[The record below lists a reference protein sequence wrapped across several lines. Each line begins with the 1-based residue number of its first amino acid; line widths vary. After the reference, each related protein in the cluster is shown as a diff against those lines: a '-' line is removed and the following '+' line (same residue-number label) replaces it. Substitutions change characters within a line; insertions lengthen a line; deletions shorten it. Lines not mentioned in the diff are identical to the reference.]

1 MNGLKGKIGLM
12 ASSFTMMS
20 FFMVNPV
27 LADIAKAY
35 PDTSVQAVQMI
46 TTLPNLLS
54 LIVALIVGK
63 LTSYFYKRT
72 LIIISKFFFL
82 AGGLFPYFFHQ
93 NIVCF
98 LFGAGVI
105 GIGLG
110 IMVTCVA
117 ALICDCY
124 SEKESGILL
133 GLQAAFISGGGMVFT
148 WLGGQLGKV
157 HWRNVF
163 LAYLLIAVVL
173 VIEIICLPKGSLDQ
187 REMERDGKKEER
199 KHNVPAGVWFYGI
212 TGFLFFMFLTIFN
225 TSISMLVNGRGFGG
239 AQEASYASMCYTF
252 TGLVM
257 GCLAGFLIAM
267 LREYTFVLSCVMA
280 CIGMLLIYVGGGLG
294 LIFIGSAFC
303 GGAFAIFNPAGNY
316 FAVRQ
321 AGVGNQAIC
330 IAVYSSASSLGQ
342 AISPI
347 CIGVAFKALSIP
359 QRFLGG
365 ALALALI
372 GVVAV
377 IGIRS
382 WISRR

>member
-20 FFMVNPV
+20 YFMVNPV

-35 PDTSVQAVQMI
+35 PDASVQAVQMI

-63 LTSYFYKRT
+63 LTPYFYKRT

-93 NIVCF
+93 NIGCF

-148 WLGGQLGKV
+148 WLGGQLGKTY
-157 HWRNVF
+157 WKNVF
-163 LAYLLIAVVL
+163 LAYLLIVVAL
-173 VIEIICLPKGSLDQ
+173 VIELVCLPKGNLDQ
-187 REMERDGKKEER
+187 RETEGDGKKEAR
-199 KHNVPAGVWFYGI
+199 KQHVPAGVWFCGI
-212 TGFLFFMFLTIFN
+212 TGFFFFMFLTIFN
-225 TSISMLVNGRGFGG
+225 TGISMLMNDRGIGG
-239 AQEASYASMCYTF
+239 SQEASYASMCYTF

-257 GCLAGFLIAM
+257 GCLAGLLIAKF
-267 LREYTFVLSCVMA
+267 REYTFVLCCGMA
-280 CIGMLLIYVGGGLG
+280 CIGMLLIFVSGGLG
-294 LIFIGSAFC
+294 LAFIGSAFC
-303 GGAFAIFNPAGNY
+303 GGAFAVFNPTGNY
-316 FAVRQ
+316 FAVQQ
-321 AGVGNQAIC
+321 AGAGNRSIC

-347 CIGVAFKALSIP
+347 CIGAVFGTLSIS
-359 QRFLGG
+359 QRFLG
-365 ALALALI
+365 ATLALA
-372 GVVAV
+372 V
-377 IGIRS
+377 IGGVTVFGL
-382 WISRR
+382 RRFSNS